1 MLGGI
6 GVLFARI
13 GVNTDLFGHGLP
25 DIPVP
30 SISLPGLATTAQLRE
45 QQTPGVALES
55 NQSFLTARS
64 APETSNNTQLRSLA
78 TPAPSVAGVRTRED
92 VVARPASATPEAVT
106 SPASSVTTDVRTT
119 PPANSTPA
127 PIQVPA
133 AAPEKEATNS
143 AVAAQKGPSFD
154 YIVLQG
160 DTISGIAAKFGVT
173 QDTLLGA
180 NLEIL
185 GAPTLKSG
193 QRVRVLLTDGVL
205 HPVQS
210 GETLSELALRHGITI
225 QSIVGFA
232 PNGLKSADDL
242 RTGTEILLPGAK
254 VVFPVP
260 AAPQSTSTSGGGSA
274 PQPTSPSAAGNPFSA
289 PPPGAGGV
297 PAFIWP
303 FPGPISSYYGP
314 GHPLGIDIDGF
325 ANPSGS
331 VSAAAA
337 GTVTFAG
344 GSPCCSYGFYII
356 IRHSGG
362 FQTLY
367 GHLSRINVTDGQNVA
382 AGEVIGTIG
391 NTGYS
396 TGIHLHFEIRQGNA
410 SFNQLSP
417 LNPMVFLP

>member
-1 MLGGI
+1 M
-6 GVLFARI
+6 
-13 GVNTDLFGHGLP
+13 
-25 DIPVP
+25 
-30 SISLPGLATTAQLRE
+30 PGLATTAQLRE
-45 QQTPGVALES
+45 QQTPGVTLES

-64 APETSNNTQLRSLA
+64 APETAKDTQLRSLA
-78 TPAPSVAGVRTRED
+78 APLPGVAGVRTRED
-92 VVARPASATPEAVT
+92 VVARPATATPEAV
-106 SPASSVTTDVRTT
+106 AVALSSSSSTTTTNVSTT

-133 AAPEKEATNS
+133 SVPEKEATN
-143 AVAAQKGPSFD
+143 ATVAAQKGPSFD

-173 QDTLLGA
+173 QDTVLGA

-193 QRVRVLLTDGVL
+193 QRIRVPLTDGVL

-210 GETLSELALRHGITI
+210 GETLSELSVRHGITI

-242 RTGTEILLPGAK
+242 RIGSEILLPGAK
-254 VVFPVP
+254 VELP
-260 AAPQSTSTSGGGSA
+260 APSAPNSSTTSGGGSA
-274 PQPTSPSAAGNPFSA
+274 TQPSSPSSSPSSAAGPSSA
-289 PPPGAGGV
+289 SPSGAGGA
-297 PAFIWP
+297 PSFIWP
-303 FPGPISSYYGP
+303 FSGPISSYYGP

-331 VSAAAA
+331 VAAAAA
-337 GTVTFAG
+337 GSVTFVG
-344 GSPCCSYGFYII
+344 GSPCCNYGLYII

-367 GHLSRINVTDGQNVA
+367 GHLSKIGVSVGQNVA
-382 AGEVIGTIG
+382 AGQSIGTIG

-396 TGIHLHFEIRQGNA
+396 TGVHLHFEVRQGNA